1 MSKKVLLTG
10 GAGFIGHHLA
20 KHLFSH
26 TDWNLTFMDR
36 LDGSGNMN
44 RLVEAGFFGDSGR
57 RNGRW
62 RFVYHNLRASIND
75 QLVRQLGEFDYI
87 LHLAAATHVDRSISE
102 PMEFVQDNVVATCNL
117 LDFAR
122 QTGCE
127 KFLQFSTDEV
137 FGPAPP
143 GVRYKEDDRF
153 YCSNPYSATKAGSEE
168 LARSYYLSLGVPVVV
183 SHTMNV
189 CGVRQH
195 PEKFIPGTISKI
207 LKGEKVVIHANKDAG
222 TAGTRFYIDA
232 ADVAD
237 AVHFLM
243 AAGVPGQKYN
253 VVGKQEVDNLTLA
266 KWIHEDLW
274 PCIPDGVPLDYEL
287 IDGARPGARPGHDL
301 RYALD
306 GSKMA
311 AMGWEPHIDI
321 RGSVKQIV
329 QWSMQNPRWLR

>member
-1 MSKKVLLTG
+1 MSKNVLLTG

-20 KHLFSH
+20 QYLYAN
-26 TDWNLTFMDR
+26 TDWNITFMDR

-44 RLVEAGFFGDSGR
+44 RLAEMGFGSR
-57 RNGRW
+57 RTDRW
-62 RFVYHNLRASIND
+62 KFVYHNLRAPIND
-75 QLVRQLGEFDYI
+75 QLARQLGPFDYI
-87 LHLAAATHVDRSISE
+87 LHLAAATHVDRSISD

-122 QTGCE
+122 QGGCD

-153 YCSNPYSATKAGSEE
+153 YCSNPYSATKAGAEE
-168 LARSYYLSLGVPVVV
+168 LARSYHLSFGVPVII

-189 CGVRQH
+189 CGIRQH

-207 LKGEKVVIHANKDAG
+207 LAGEKVIIHANKDAG

-232 ADVAD
+232 FDVCE
-237 AVHFLM
+237 AVHFLLGHGR
-243 AAGVPGQKYN
+243 AGQKYN
-253 VVGKQEVDNLTLA
+253 VVGREEVDNLTLA
-266 KWIHEDLW
+266 LWIAEDMGR
-274 PCIPDGVPLDYEL
+274 PGAPYGMDYEL

-311 AMGWEPHIDI
+311 GMGWTPCVNI
-321 RGSVKQIV
+321 RASVRYIV
-329 QWSMQNPRWLR
+329 QWSMANRQWLK